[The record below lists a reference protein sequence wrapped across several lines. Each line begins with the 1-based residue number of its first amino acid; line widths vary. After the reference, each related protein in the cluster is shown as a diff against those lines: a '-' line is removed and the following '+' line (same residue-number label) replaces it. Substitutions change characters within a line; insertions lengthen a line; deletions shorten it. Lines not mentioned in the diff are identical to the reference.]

1 MYPNSQIAGAAF
13 SADIDSAD
21 VGIEKSFMVNTS
33 LLHTRKHL
41 LIAKVAEGRV
51 VDLNVSCDERLE
63 GVFELDKQVTHDIQA
78 RTVL

>member
-1 MYPNSQIAGAAF
+1 
-13 SADIDSAD
+13 
-21 VGIEKSFMVNTS
+21 MVNTS